1 MGVVNTQVLSNS
13 HNHLAVSQIT
23 KFHFTTINDK
33 DLIVLRLASRWSA
46 FSNPLHYN
54 ETLNASQLPAKRTL
68 TSVPLQDK
76 TQTTFL

>member
-1 MGVVNTQVLSNS
+1 MGVVNTQVLSNL

-46 FSNPLHYN
+46 I
-54 ETLNASQLPAKRTL
+54 RCI
-68 TSVPLQDK
+68 
-76 TQTTFL
+76 TTRR